1 MSIYSFE
8 FKHENFKGKIKAQK
22 LYGSYCGGLIDP
34 GVDAMKIEVNS
45 GHGNKFLAMMNF
57 QVN

>member
-8 FKHENFKGKIKAQK
+8 FKHENFKGKTKAQK
-22 LYGSYCGGLIDP
+22 LYNSYCGGSIDP

-45 GHGNKFLAMMNF
+45 AHGNKFLATMNF